1 VARDKRMRRAEA
13 RRRHRDQLRAEPASQ
28 ASGPIEP
35 IEQGPAEKGR
45 SLLSG
50 FGLGLPDVGTDLRVV
65 PGIARHTFAFLLPT
79 AAILA
84 AFVLAL
90 DPSVFRL
97 QNQPGDPTTV
107 VAARSVFQ
115 FVLLPPP
122 ITAVFVAS
130 VLAPR
135 AGWLVGGLI
144 GLLATVAFLVLLGIH
159 GPTDYFSL
167 ALTPTIAGQTVAT
180 YLPIY
185 VLIGAFAGYYRRFL
199 MGMQAR
205 TRQRADEKRKSQA
218 REAKRARTAPARR

>member
-1 VARDKRMRRAEA
+1 VARDKRVRRAEA
-13 RRRHRDQLRAEPASQ
+13 RRRYREQLRAEPGPEASDSVEQ
-28 ASGPIEP
+28 A
-35 IEQGPAEKGR
+35 AETPRQRG
-45 SLLSG
+45 SLLAG
-50 FGLGLPDVGTDLRVV
+50 FGIGLPDVAGDVRAL
-65 PGIARHTFAFLLPT
+65 PGIARHTLAFLLP
-79 AAILA
+79 AVAIVG
-84 AFVLAL
+84 AFIVAL

-97 QNQPGDPTTV
+97 QNQPGDPTTL
-107 VAARSVFQ
+107 VAARSAFQ

-122 ITAVFVAS
+122 VTAVFVAA

-135 AGWLVGGLI
+135 AGWLVGGLV

-167 ALTPTIAGQTVAT
+167 ALTPTIAIQTVAT

-185 VLIGAFAGYYRRFL
+185 ILVGAFAGYYRRFL

>member
-1 VARDKRMRRAEA
+1 VARDKRVRRAEA
-13 RRRHRDQLRAEPASQ
+13 RRRHREQLRAEPEAQVSEPAEPTQ
-28 ASGPIEP
+28 A
-35 IEQGPAEKGR
+35 GPADKGR

-50 FGLGLPDVGTDLRVV
+50 FGLGLPDVGGDLRAL
-65 PGIARHTFAFLLPT
+65 PGIARHTLAFLLPA

-84 AFVLAL
+84 AFVVAL

-97 QNQPGDPTTV
+97 QSQPGDPTTV
-107 VAARSVFQ
+107 VAGRQLFQ

-122 ITAVFVAS
+122 ITAVFVAA

-135 AGWLVGGLI
+135 AGWLVGGLV
-144 GLLATVAFLVLLGIH
+144 GLVATLAFLVLLGIH
-159 GPTDYFSL
+159 GPTEYFTL
-167 ALTPTIAGQTVAT
+167 GLTPTIGVQTVAT

-205 TRQRADEKRKSQA
+205 TRQRAEEKRKSQA
-218 REAKRARTAPARR
+218 REAKRTRAAPARR

>member
-1 VARDKRMRRAEA
+1 MARDKRVRRAEA
-13 RRRHRDQLRAEPASQ
+13 RRRYREQLRAEP
-28 ASGPIEP
+28 GPEAADSV
-35 IEQGPAEKGR
+35 EQTAETPPQKGR
-45 SLLSG
+45 SLLAG
-50 FGLGLPDVGTDLRVV
+50 FGLGLPDVVGDVRAL
-65 PGIARHTFAFLLPT
+65 PGIARHTLAFLLPM
-79 AAILA
+79 AAIVA
-84 AFVLAL
+84 AFIVAL
-90 DPSVFRL
+90 DSSVFRL
-97 QNQPGDPTTV
+97 QNQPGDPATLV
-107 VAARSVFQ
+107 GARSLFQ

-122 ITAVFVAS
+122 VTAVFVAA

-135 AGWLVGGLI
+135 AGWLVGGLV

-167 ALTPTIAGQTVAT
+167 GLTPTIAVQTVAT

-185 VLIGAFAGYYRRFL
+185 VLVGAFAGYYRRFL

>member
-1 VARDKRMRRAEA
+1 MARDKRMRRAEA
-13 RRRHRDQLRAEPASQ
+13 RRRYREQLRAEPEAQTLEATESV
-28 ASGPIEP
+28 EK
-35 IEQGPAEKGR
+35 GPAEKGR

-50 FGLGLPDVGTDLRVV
+50 FGIGLPDIGADLRAL
-65 PGIARHTFAFLLPT
+65 PGIARHTLAFLLP
-79 AAILA
+79 AVAIVA
-84 AFVLAL
+84 AFVVAL

-107 VAARSVFQ
+107 VVARQLFQ

-122 ITAVFVAS
+122 ITAVFVAA

-135 AGWLVGGLI
+135 AGWLVGGLV
-144 GLLATVAFLVLLGIH
+144 GLVATLAFLVLLGIH
-159 GPTDYFSL
+159 GPTDYFTL
-167 ALTPTIAGQTVAT
+167 GITPTIAVQTVAT

>member
-1 VARDKRMRRAEA
+1 MARDKRMRRAEA
-13 RRRHRDQLRAEPASQ
+13 RRRYREQLRAEPEAQTLEATESV
-28 ASGPIEP
+28 EK
-35 IEQGPAEKGR
+35 GPAEKGR

-50 FGLGLPDVGTDLRVV
+50 FGIGLPDIGADLRAL
-65 PGIARHTFAFLLPT
+65 PGIARHTLAFLLP
-79 AAILA
+79 AVAIVA
-84 AFVLAL
+84 AFVVAL

-107 VAARSVFQ
+107 VVARQLFQ

-122 ITAVFVAS
+122 ITAVFVAA

-135 AGWLVGGLI
+135 AGWLVGGLV
-144 GLLATVAFLVLLGIH
+144 GLVATLAFLVLLGIH
-159 GPTDYFSL
+159 GPTDYFTL
-167 ALTPTIAGQTVAT
+167 GITPAIAVQTVAT

>member
-1 VARDKRMRRAEA
+1 MARDKRMRRAEA
-13 RRRHRDQLRAEPASQ
+13 RRRYREQLRLEPEAPVSESAEPV
-28 ASGPIEP
+28 EK
-35 IEQGPAEKGR
+35 GPAEKGR
-45 SLLSG
+45 SLLAG
-50 FGLGLPDVGTDLRVV
+50 FGLGMPDVGADLRSL
-65 PGIARHTFAFLLPT
+65 PRTARHTLAFLLPGV
-79 AAILA
+79 AILA
-84 AFVLAL
+84 AFVVAL

-107 VAARSVFQ
+107 VVARQLFQ

-122 ITAVFVAS
+122 ITAVFVAA

-135 AGWLVGGLI
+135 AGWLVGGLV
-144 GLLATVAFLVLLGIH
+144 GLAATLAFLVLLGIH

-167 ALTPTIAGQTVAT
+167 GITLTVAVQTVVT

-218 REAKRARTAPARR
+218 REAKRTRTAPARR

>member
-13 RRRHRDQLRAEPASQ
+13 RRRYREQLRAEPEAQVSET
-28 ASGPIEP
+28 AEP
-35 IEQGPAEKGR
+35 TPTGPAEKRR

-50 FGLGLPDVGTDLRVV
+50 FGLGLPDVGADLRAL
-65 PGIARHTFAFLLPT
+65 PGIARHTLAFVLPA

-84 AFVLAL
+84 AFVVAL

-107 VAARSVFQ
+107 VAARQLFQ

-122 ITAVFVAS
+122 ITAVFVAA

-135 AGWLVGGLI
+135 AGWLVGGLV
-144 GLLATVAFLVLLGIH
+144 GLAATLAFLVLLGIH

-167 ALTPTIAGQTVAT
+167 GLTPTIAVQTVAT

-205 TRQRADEKRKSQA
+205 TRQRAEEKRKSQA

>member
-1 VARDKRMRRAEA
+1 MARDKRMRRAEA
-13 RRRHRDQLRAEPASQ
+13 RRRYRDQLRAEPEAQ
-28 ASGPIEP
+28 AFESTEP
-35 IEQGPAEKGR
+35 IEQGPTEKGR
-45 SLLSG
+45 SLLKG
-50 FGLGLPDVGTDLRVV
+50 FGLGLPDVGADVRAL
-65 PGIARHTFAFLLPT
+65 PGIARHTLAFLLPG

-84 AFVLAL
+84 AFVVAL

-97 QNQPGDPTTV
+97 QNQPGDPAMV
-107 VAARSVFQ
+107 VAARSLFQ

-122 ITAVFVAS
+122 VTAVFVAA

-135 AGWLVGGLI
+135 AGWLVGGLV
-144 GLLATVAFLVLLGIH
+144 GLLATMAFIVLLGIH

-167 ALTPTIAGQTVAT
+167 GLTPTIAAQTVAT

-185 VLIGAFAGYYRRFL
+185 VLVGAFAGYYRRFL

-218 REAKRARTAPARR
+218 RDAKRARTAPARR

>member
-1 VARDKRMRRAEA
+1 MARDKRMRRAEA
-13 RRRHRDQLRAEPASQ
+13 RRRHREQLRAEPGPEASE
-28 ASGPIEP
+28 STEP
-35 IEQGPAEKGR
+35 VERGPAEKSR
-45 SLLSG
+45 SLLAG
-50 FGLGLPDVGTDLRVV
+50 FGLGMPDVGADVRAL
-65 PGIARHTFAFLLPT
+65 PGIARHTLAFLLPS

-84 AFVLAL
+84 AFVVAL

-122 ITAVFVAS
+122 VTAVFVAA

-135 AGWLVGGLI
+135 AGWLVGGLV

-159 GPTDYFSL
+159 GPADYFEF
-167 ALTPTIAGQTVAT
+167 ALSPTIAVQTIAT